1 MSEEI
6 YTQKRTNQYGG
17 NYSSADY
24 NKRVE
29 ENYQDLVSL
38 YNKYNIIDSK
48 IESSFNRIIT
58 DHIFLAQAVK
68 DASDRL
74 KALEANEKMITLH
87 SFSQI
92 DNTRFSGTE
101 LAIGAS
107 EQLSFNSIYNF
118 VTLPLISGPSISIM
132 KTYNTLGEQVI
143 PNYINLRVS
152 PINSLDNPG
161 VKIDTTPPYYSLY
174 DRADRVWKRSIISD
188 TQSDVGALMYLYI
201 KVPNDSSN
209 LKINNLRFSSYP
221 VNSVDILSVEY
232 TQSVNPSLTSGD
244 SWRALNFN
252 GLYNNDPDAVGYVA
266 PGGWSNNQVSDAII
280 NSGPLYFNCTITK
293 TDDKPITGFR
303 IQMRQRNY
311 IKENGKFVYTYGLSD
326 LDIRADKYMPQGK
339 MFIKFVAPK
348 DTLIFNVTG
357 VTPKIYN
364 VPLSLTQL
372 AFSSKVYYPTAGG
385 GYSQTPQGGSAL
397 IWLEITMN
405 ELDDGTIPIL
415 SDIIIKYS

>member
-132 KTYNTLGEQVI
+132 KTYNT
-143 PNYINLRVS
+143 
-152 PINSLDNPG
+152 
-161 VKIDTTPPYYSLY
+161 
-174 DRADRVWKRSIISD
+174 
-188 TQSDVGALMYLYI
+188 
-201 KVPNDSSN
+201 
-209 LKINNLRFSSYP
+209 
-221 VNSVDILSVEY
+221 
-232 TQSVNPSLTSGD
+232 
-244 SWRALNFN
+244 
-252 GLYNNDPDAVGYVA
+252 
-266 PGGWSNNQVSDAII
+266 
-280 NSGPLYFNCTITK
+280 
-293 TDDKPITGFR
+293 
-303 IQMRQRNY
+303 
-311 IKENGKFVYTYGLSD
+311 
-326 LDIRADKYMPQGK
+326 
-339 MFIKFVAPK
+339 
-348 DTLIFNVTG
+348 
-357 VTPKIYN
+357 
-364 VPLSLTQL
+364 
-372 AFSSKVYYPTAGG
+372 
-385 GYSQTPQGGSAL
+385 
-397 IWLEITMN
+397 
-405 ELDDGTIPIL
+405 
-415 SDIIIKYS
+415 